1 MWWLR
6 ILFLLDS
13 TVFELNTIFS
23 FGRFILFINGIRLLF
38 DVNNHILF
46 WFQNICTIIASLL
59 ANLIARPDQFNF
71 MPWLLFY
78 LVGWHHIHYFHI
90 IQNVMLS
97 LETLLFFLYMVFVKW
112 TFFGSLFFV
121 WRLLMRFEIVTYIL
135 LLTFFLLKN
144 NFRICIALLHQGLV
158 ITLSLAQRIIQ
169 LIVFSCYMFFIE
181 VGRIFQSSII
191 LCVLVFIILKIIF
204 EIIPFAFILVLNWNL
219 IPLVLHV

>member
-23 FGRFILFINGIRLLF
+23 FGRFIFFINGIRLLF

-59 ANLIARPDQFNF
+59 ANLIARPNQFNF
-71 MPWLLFY
+71 MPRLLFY

-121 WRLLMRFEIVTYIL
+121 WRLLMRFEIVTNIF

-144 NFRICIALLHQGLV
+144 NFWICIALLHQGLV

-181 VGRIFQSSII
+181 VGRIFQSCII
-191 LCVLVFIILKIIF
+191 LCVLVFIIL
-204 EIIPFAFILVLNWNL
+204 
-219 IPLVLHV
+219 